1 MADGHQPLNGNQPQY
16 LIELESAIRY
26 GNTEAMILLAQV
38 LAENKSNVK
47 SLARAESLLAEYE
60 SVSGGTPQAQALRS
74 EIGPI
79 LQEVRFQNSPQQQRK
94 SLRASSQNPT
104 DLAVR
109 AAVVLDNMTLAG
121 GSCDSIVVSAYNIA
135 YSNSLPVDSKLQAIE
150 RYTDA
155 LVNVRCIN

>member
-1 MADGHQPLNGNQPQY
+1 
-16 LIELESAIRY
+16 
-26 GNTEAMILLAQV
+26 
-38 LAENKSNVK
+38 
-47 SLARAESLLAEYE
+47 
-60 SVSGGTPQAQALRS
+60 
-74 EIGPI
+74 